1 MTVSNF
7 PGFERL
13 CQDTPSAVFRGV
25 IGGQGPAV
33 LLLHGYPQTHLAWR
47 RIAPELAR
55 TYRVVIPD
63 LPGYGASRQLDQGS
77 RWTKRRVAA
86 ALLELM
92 DALGLERFAV
102 VGHDRG
108 ARVGYRLALDHPA
121 RVERYASLTVV
132 PTPEAWA
139 SLDRARGLANFHW
152 TFLAQPSDLPERLL
166 AADPDAF
173 LEQALARM
181 AGGLNRVE
189 PHALAAY
196 REAFRDPTVRRAIC
210 EDYRAGADED
220 LADDL
225 ADQARGR
232 HLECPLLVLWSAAQV
247 TGEPP
252 TAIWRRWARDVRG
265 KALPGGHL
273 QPEDCAAEV
282 LAALVPFLAG
292 RPEAGGDTS
301 SAGEET

>member
-63 LPGYGASRQLDQGS
+63 LPGYGASRQLDQES

-86 ALLELM
+86 ALLELI
-92 DALGLERFAV
+92 DTLGLETFAV

-108 ARVGYRLALDHPA
+108 ARVGYRLALDQPA

-132 PTPEAWA
+132 PTPEAWT
-139 SLDRARGLANFHW
+139 SFDRAHGLANFHW
-152 TFLAQPSDLPERLL
+152 SFLAQPSDLPERLL

-173 LEQALARM
+173 LDQALARL
-181 AGGLNRVE
+181 AGGLDRIE

-196 REAFRDPTVRRAIC
+196 REAFRDPAVRRAIC

-225 ADQARGR
+225 TEKVQGR
-232 HLECPLLVLWSAAQV
+232 RVDCPLLVLWSADQV
-247 TGEPP
+247 TGELP
-252 TAIWRRWARDVRG
+252 TAIWRRWARDVHG

-273 QPEDCAAEV
+273 LLEDSAAEV
-282 LAALVPFLAG
+282 LAAVVPFLAG
-292 RPEAGGDTS
+292 RTEAGGNTAS
-301 SAGEET
+301 VGKET